1 MGRRRFDMAGNNYK
15 SSMSIDE
22 RVLMA
27 VVRTAERFR
36 KQVSAIF
43 KNYGLSFPQYNVL
56 RVLDASEGGRNT
68 LKSVNQIMLVSGA
81 NMTGIT
87 KRLEKTGCII
97 RTTDPNDER
106 SKWLEITP
114 RGKQLLVSISEE
126 HERRIKRFLQNFSD
140 ENKSELLRLLRE
152 ILHSK

>member
-1 MGRRRFDMAGNNYK
+1 MAGNSYK
-15 SSMSIDE
+15 SDMSIDE

-68 LKSVNQIMLVSGA
+68 LKSVNRIMLVSGA

-97 RTTDPNDER
+97 RSTDPDDER

-114 RGKQLLVSISEE
+114 RGRQLLESVSKE
-126 HERRIKRFLQNFSD
+126 HEQRIKRFLNGWPD
-140 ENKSELLRLLRE
+140 EKKSEMLKLLRE
-152 ILHSK
+152 ILHSE